1 MWRICVGCESAE
13 AGEVQLYPQ
22 LWAQANVVSGCF
34 GNANEQWLIAQDRQ
48 CRNMGALRRGNPNS
62 TYIASEVQHHMAQ
75 KSESLFQRKAKHIF
89 KIQKR
94 LAQKPCQTS
103 FLSIYLFLSVFTL
116 CSLLSEVVPTW
127 RPLCSLSMATIHR
140 LTCIYFLRSAFLSFS
155 LSGFFASHS
164 SSEPETSDNSLAAI
178 CEGLCKPPGLRQCCP
193 AVKRWWDGWEYPDIL
208 QAMKGLWVLTSSSI
222 CRACTGRETW
232 QWLQREYGDSQG
244 RRKWALAGTFVLT
257 FSRLCLGRSA
267 NWHKP
272 FLASLFCI
280 LVGDSF

>member
-1 MWRICVGCESAE
+1 M
-13 AGEVQLYPQ
+13 
-22 LWAQANVVSGCF
+22 
-34 GNANEQWLIAQDRQ
+34 
-48 CRNMGALRRGNPNS
+48 PN
-62 TYIASEVQHHMAQ
+62 
-75 KSESLFQRKAKHIF
+75 
-89 KIQKR
+89 
-94 LAQKPCQTS
+94 
-103 FLSIYLFLSVFTL
+103 FLSFYLPFSFCLYMLFSPFRGCSHMKT
-116 CSLLSEVVPTW
+116 SLLSVNGHDSPTYLHLFPSW
-127 RPLCSLSMATIHR
+127 
-140 LTCIYFLRSAFLSFS
+140 CIFLSFS

-244 RRKWALAGTFVLT
+244 RRKWALAGTFLLT
-257 FSRLCLGRSA
+257 FSRLCLGRST

>member
-13 AGEVQLYPQ
+13 AGEVRLYPQ
-22 LWAQANVVSGCF
+22 LWAQADVVSGCF

-140 LTCIYFLRSAFLSFS
+140 LTCIYFLRSAYFFLFLSLGS
-155 LSGFFASHS
+155 LLPTVAQSLKPLTTAWQLFVKGFVNPQGSDSAAQQWKGGGMAGSIL
-164 SSEPETSDNSLAAI
+164 TS
-178 CEGLCKPPGLRQCCP
+178 CKP
-193 AVKRWWDGWEYPDIL
+193 W
-208 QAMKGLWVLTSSSI
+208 
-222 CRACTGRETW
+222 RACGSLPLPAFVEPALGGRPGSDFRESMETP
-232 QWLQREYGDSQG
+232 REGESE
-244 RRKWALAGTFVLT
+244 
-257 FSRLCLGRSA
+257 
-267 NWHKP
+267 H
-272 FLASLFCI
+272 
-280 LVGDSF
+280 